1 MAADSAGFTDATDK
15 DVAKVF
21 DVEVTQDHAV
31 LQKNGVEQ
39 VGQGIAGDKKQGG
52 APNGEAVA
60 HRRVQAV
67 DESFELG
74 SDAIEIYWRGTTRV
88 SAWAKAV

>member
-1 MAADSAGFTDATDK
+1 MAADSAGFTDATNEDM
-15 DVAKVF
+15 AKVF
-21 DVEVTQDHAV
+21 DVEVAQDHAI

-39 VGQGIAGDKKQGG
+39 VGQSITGDKEQRG

-60 HRRVQAV
+60 QRRVQAV

-74 SDAIEIYWRGTTRV
+74 SDAVEIYWRGNDKGI
-88 SAWAKAV
+88 SLG